1 MEQKT
6 PIIGYRQLTDAEID
20 LMNRLKTKGA
30 ELLALHDEVLKHV
43 NDRANSLW
51 AAEQNAGV
59 LARAKEGKL
68 GEEAEHAEAVL
79 AHEQALAAFEA
90 IQRAEPFRWAAIGRT
105 DIQTG
110 MMALIRAVA
119 QPDSPC

>member
-6 PIIGYRQLTDAEID
+6 PIVGYRSLSDAEIE
-20 LMNRLKTKGA
+20 LINRLKIKGA
-30 ELLALHDEVLKHV
+30 ELLALHDEVVKHV
-43 NDRANSLW
+43 GDKANTLW
-51 AAEQNAGV
+51 ANEQNAGV
-59 LARAKEGKL
+59 LARAKEGKI
-68 GEEAEHAEAVL
+68 GEDEEYQAAL
-79 AHEQALAAFEA
+79 KAHEQAQKDFEA